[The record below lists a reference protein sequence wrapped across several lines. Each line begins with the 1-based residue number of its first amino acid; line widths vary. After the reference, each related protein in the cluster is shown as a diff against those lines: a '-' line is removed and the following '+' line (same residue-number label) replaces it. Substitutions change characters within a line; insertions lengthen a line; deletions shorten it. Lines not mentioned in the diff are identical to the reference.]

1 MNSMIM
7 VLKEQINSLYLIQ
20 RLSVYEV
27 KSTNNNNYL
36 GLVWEVLNPLIQM
49 SIYWFVFGLGIRG
62 GQGVDGVPFIYWLS
76 AGLVVWFFINPTML
90 QASKSIYTRLNM
102 ISKMNFPMSVIPSYV
117 IMSNFYQHVILVG
130 IVTILFIVM
139 GQGIS
144 IYYIQLVY
152 YMFAALMLVFSL
164 SLITSTLATIVRDVQ
179 IIVQSI
185 MRMMLYVTPILWTPE
200 RLPSVFQKIM
210 YLNPFCYIVDGYR
223 ASLLGKSW
231 FYEDISYTLYFWAF
245 VFIVLLIGTT
255 LHVKFRKHFADYL

>member
-49 SIYWFVFGLGIRG
+49 SIYWFVFGVGIRG
-62 GQGVDGVPFIYWLS
+62 GAGVDEVPFVYWLMS
-76 AGLVVWFFINPTML
+76 GLAVWFFINSAIL

-117 IMSNFYQHVILVG
+117 IISNFYQHVILVG
-130 IVTILFIVM
+130 IVTILFVIT

-144 IYYIQLVY
+144 IHYIQLVY
-152 YMFAALMLVFSL
+152 YMFATIIFIFSL

-179 IIVQSI
+179 IIVQSV
-185 MRMMLYVTPILWTPE
+185 MRMLLYLTPILWTPE
-200 RLPSVFQKIM
+200 RLPSILQKIM
-210 YLNPFCYIVDGYR
+210 QLNPLCYIVEGYR
-223 ASLLGKSW
+223 KAFLGTGW
-231 FYEDISYTLYFWAF
+231 FFEDIEYGLYFWGV
-245 VFIVLLIGTT
+245 VFLMLLIGTT
-255 LHVKFRKHFADYL
+255 LHVKFRRHFADYL